1 MQKMVESLA
10 FLIKAKKS
18 DESSTTSGAR
28 THLAILMGW
37 GLAGGF
43 DGLLLHTALPPSRW
57 QRDHVFVKRK
67 IEAFMDYLKVD
78 MKLLGEKGLQRNVKY
93 VRDTMSRILLQRA
106 DQEERFGKGREKKN
120 LDTHFL
126 NRGNHTIVR
135 SLFVSLTG
143 AWIHC
148 PFCFE
153 PFFSQSAI
161 GVHLPK
167 CLAKLPTE
175 EEKKKFLD
183 KAQNYSNYDGD
194 MYHCVLCNHSS
205 STGPGMKNH
214 LADGTHSRRQLLLM
228 GFSRYFLDEV
238 EHEAAIAGVLMENW
252 SHFKY

>member
-43 DGLLLHTALPPSRW
+43 DGLLCHTALPPSRW

-106 DQEERFGKGREKKN
+106 DQEERFGKGKDKKN
-120 LDTHFL
+120 LDIHL
-126 NRGNHTIVR
+126 LSRGSHTIVR
-135 SLFVSLTG
+135 SLFVPFAV
-143 AWIHC
+143 AWVPC

-153 PFFSQSAI
+153 PFISQSAI
-161 GVHLPK
+161 GVHLP
-167 CLAKLPTE
+167 
-175 EEKKKFLD
+175 
-183 KAQNYSNYDGD
+183 
-194 MYHCVLCNHSS
+194 
-205 STGPGMKNH
+205 
-214 LADGTHSRRQLLLM
+214 
-228 GFSRYFLDEV
+228 
-238 EHEAAIAGVLMENW
+238 
-252 SHFKY
+252 